1 MLYYQKNGM
10 IFYKLDQINKSYV
23 EIFNNGSTQFR
34 LVEIKNENLYNQII
48 QKIEDFEYSVTTE
61 ENFNQVLSLTK
72 SKF

>member
-1 MLYYQKNGM
+1 M